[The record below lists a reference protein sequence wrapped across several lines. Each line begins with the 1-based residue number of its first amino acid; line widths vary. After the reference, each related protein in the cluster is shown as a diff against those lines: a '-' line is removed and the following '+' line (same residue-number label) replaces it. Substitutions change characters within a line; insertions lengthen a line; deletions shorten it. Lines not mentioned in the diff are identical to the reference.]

1 MGTVILL
8 NLANFAHWIAFPAI
22 AKKAAAYYDVS
33 GFAEWELGIDMICIT
48 LPSGEEL
55 DLIPTVSYAAGVPT
69 CLIAT
74 YLIESRGL
82 KTGVSNYLRSSCNQS
97 HWGATYL
104 QVLRLCDN
112 VLLGEDWSLPDWV
125 WGSPMLSFYIPR
137 HQFNGKFFV
146 WADTLISCIFALQVP
161 KYQQYWMAVV
171 GQVGQEY
178 SSRCQPSASCTFC
191 ITMLLVI
198 SSHCNHISYCY
209 WSLGTDRA
217 RLSLHLRSANENLP
231 TLARPCHDQSSSS
244 SLSSYLTATSSSS
257 SWSVSSSSQSS
268 SASSPASLSSFTWLP
283 RNVFLQLSS
292 FTQRICPMHR

>member
-1 MGTVILL
+1 MDNEDNVYNIYYLYNVPRWWIMGTVILL

-104 QVLRLCDN
+104 QVLRLC
-112 VLLGEDWSLPDWV
+112 LTRWGLEPTWLGLGVS
-125 WGSPMLSFYIPR
+125 Y
-137 HQFNGKFFV
+137 
-146 WADTLISCIFALQVP
+146 
-161 KYQQYWMAVV
+161 VV
-171 GQVGQEY
+171 
-178 SSRCQPSASCTFC
+178 F
-191 ITMLLVI
+191 
-198 SSHCNHISYCY
+198 
-209 WSLGTDRA
+209 
-217 RLSLHLRSANENLP
+217 LH
-231 TLARPCHDQSSSS
+231 
-244 SLSSYLTATSSSS
+244 
-257 SWSVSSSSQSS
+257 
-268 SASSPASLSSFTWLP
+268 SPASIQW
-283 RNVFLQLSS
+283 
-292 FTQRICPMHR
+292 